1 MPDPRY
7 PEKALD
13 RWDDE
18 GGAEPEGAQLLA
30 PEHPSPVAGASP
42 TAAEWAEMRTRV
54 IALET
59 LVVALLTGAGDV
71 QRDLAQEMAN
81 MITPKPGAT
90 PHPLT
95 VHAAHRMSDLI
106 ERAKRRDAARAAP
119 SLAGDGGRRP
129 DEESF

>member
-1 MPDPRY
+1 MPDPSN
-7 PEKALD
+7 PEKALG

-30 PEHPSPVAGASP
+30 PERPSP
-42 TAAEWAEMRTRV
+42 TAGAPPSGAEWAEMHTRV

-59 LVVALLTGAGDV
+59 LVVALLATASDV
-71 QRDLAQEMAN
+71 QRDLARQMAD

-95 VHAAHRMSDLI
+95 VHAAHRMGDLI
-106 ERAKRRDAARAAP
+106 ERARRRDAAK
-119 SLAGDGGRRP
+119 G
-129 DEESF
+129 